1 MKFYTIKLFLI
12 LIFLSAV
19 SAYSQ
24 VTYFSAKTDGNNVK
38 VEWTSGDESNAAHYS
53 IQRKTPQ
60 TSYIEITS
68 VSAKGSNS
76 YYSYED
82 QSLYKVNDVV
92 FTYRIV
98 TVNKDN
104 STVVYQHEVSVSPNI
119 SGIKR
124 TWGSIKAMFR

>member
-1 MKFYTIKLFLI
+1 LI
-12 LIFLSAV
+12 LLSV
-19 SAYSQ
+19 SFSFAQ
-24 VTYFSAKTDGNNVK
+24 QTVTYFSAKSDGGNVK
-38 VEWTSGDESNAAHYS
+38 IEWTTGDESNVNHYS

-60 TSYIEITS
+60 TSYIEIAS
-68 VSAKGSNS
+68 VQTKGSNS

-82 QSLYKVNDVV
+82 QSLYKISDVV
-92 FTYRIV
+92 FTYRLV

-104 STVVYQHEVSVSPNI
+104 STSVYPNDISVSPNI